1 MSNSNIP
8 LLEKICYAG
17 AIAVNTS
24 VTNHQFALPFAGICL
39 DAAGV
44 VVMDFADF
52 GTQITISLPAGI
64 SKIFGTQIYKV
75 GSKTSGM
82 VALF

>member
-8 LLEKICYAG
+8 LIEKIVYAA
-17 AIAVNTS
+17 AIPVNTS
-24 VTNHQFALPFAGICL
+24 VTNHQFAVPFAGLCL

-52 GTQITISLPAGI
+52 GTAITISLPAGI
-64 SKIFGTQIYKV
+64 SKIFGTQIYKN